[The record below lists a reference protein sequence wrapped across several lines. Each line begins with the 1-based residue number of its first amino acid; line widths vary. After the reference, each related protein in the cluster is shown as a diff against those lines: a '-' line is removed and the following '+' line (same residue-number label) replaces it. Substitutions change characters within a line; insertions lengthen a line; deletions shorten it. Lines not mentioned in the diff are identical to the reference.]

1 MEHIYSKFLS
11 GPDDV
16 SGALAYAAYKRSKI
30 EWRTQFHAVHARQP
44 SSAEEQAFMNMQMLP
59 ENILCLKQRGGR
71 LAAQFIR
78 KAVRERLAGLAVE
91 VNQAEFSKK
100 LLALEVHFASDLQQI
115 QRQLSEKK
123 TIGGWMK
130 DIGTAFV
137 SSVAL
142 VAIVGVILTGYVGLA
157 KLTAST
163 EKAVGLRTA
172 PADKPASANPVA
184 PPSLPQEGD

>member
-1 MEHIYSKFLS
+1 MDSVYAKFLT

-16 SGALAYAAYKRSKI
+16 SGALAYAAYQRSKI
-30 EWRTQFHAVHARQP
+30 EWRTQFHAVHSRQP
-44 SSAEEQAFMNMQMLP
+44 SQSEEEAFIDVQMLP

-78 KAVRERLAGLAVE
+78 EAVRERMAGLAVE
-91 VNQAEFSKK
+91 VSQAEFSRK
-100 LLALEVHFASDLQQI
+100 LHVLETHVTSDLQQI
-115 QRQLSEKK
+115 QKQLAEKK

-137 SSVAL
+137 SSLAL
-142 VAIVGVILTGYVGLA
+142 VAIVGSILTGYVGLA

-163 EKAVGLRTA
+163 EKAVGIHTIPAPNPAFREPVSA
-172 PADKPASANPVA
+172 PAV
-184 PPSLPQEGD
+184 PQPGD

>member
-30 EWRTQFHAVHARQP
+30 EWRTQFHAAHARQP
-44 SSAEEQAFMNMQMLP
+44 SSAEEQAFMNVQMLP

-78 KAVRERLAGLAVE
+78 EAVRERLAGLAVE

-100 LLALEVHFASDLQQI
+100 LQALEVHLASDLQQI
-115 QRQLSEKK
+115 QRQLNEKK

-157 KLTAST
+157 KLTASM

>member
-1 MEHIYSKFLS
+1 
-11 GPDDV
+11 
-16 SGALAYAAYKRSKI
+16 
-30 EWRTQFHAVHARQP
+30 
-44 SSAEEQAFMNMQMLP
+44 MNVQMLP

-78 KAVRERLAGLAVE
+78 EAVRERLAGLAVE

-100 LLALEVHFASDLQQI
+100 LQALEVQLASDLQQI
-115 QRQLSEKK
+115 QRQLNEKK

-137 SSVAL
+137 SSVVL